1 MNDTRGTIMKVNQR
15 TTFINEKEVQYTHI
29 ETGSPVVCF
38 MFSGA
43 GYTYEKPLF
52 YYSTMT
58 MLQNQYDVVH
68 IHYSY
73 GKDVIK
79 FPLIDITK
87 IIVND
92 VNHIITEVFKNHRY
106 QETVFLGKSLGTIPI
121 INGLMKIDMNMNSK
135 MILLTPLL
143 KFDSI
148 FEALLS
154 SNHSTLIVI
163 GEKDPHYISRKIQ
176 EIENKTN
183 IKIEKVPNA
192 NHSLDIEPFNTS
204 KSITVLEN
212 VMKRIDKFLKYNS
225 NSANGCDSS

>member
-1 MNDTRGTIMKVNQR
+1 MKVNQR

-29 ETGSPVVCF
+29 EIGSPVVCF

-58 MLQNQYDVVH
+58 ILQNQYDVVH

-73 GKDVIK
+73 GQDVIK
-79 FPLIDITK
+79 FPLEDITK

-92 VNHIITEVFKNHRY
+92 VNHIITKVFKNQRY
-106 QETVFLGKSLGTIPI
+106 QEMVFLGKSLGAIPI
-121 INGLMKIDMNMNSK
+121 INGLMKIDMNMNTK

-154 SNHSTLIVI
+154 SNHSALIVI
-163 GEKDPHYISRKIQ
+163 GEKDPYYIFRKIQ
-176 EIENKTN
+176 
-183 IKIEKVPNA
+183 
-192 NHSLDIEPFNTS
+192 
-204 KSITVLEN
+204 
-212 VMKRIDKFLKYNS
+212 
-225 NSANGCDSS
+225 

>member
-1 MNDTRGTIMKVNQR
+1 MKVIQR

-68 IHYSY
+68 IHCSY
-73 GKDVIK
+73 GQDVIK
-79 FPLIDITK
+79 FPLEGITK

-92 VNHIITEVFKNHRY
+92 VNHIITEVCKNHRY

>member
-1 MNDTRGTIMKVNQR
+1 MKVNQR

-29 ETGSPVVCF
+29 ENGSPVVCF

-68 IHYSY
+68 INYSY
-73 GKDVIK
+73 GQDLFKLPIE
-79 FPLIDITK
+79 DITK

-92 VNHIITEVFKNHRY
+92 VNPIINEVLKHHQY
-106 QETVFLGKSLGTIPI
+106 QETVFLGKSIGTIPI
-121 INGLMKIDMNMNSK
+121 INGLMKSDMYMNSK

-154 SNHSTLIVI
+154 SNHSALIVI
-163 GEKDPHYISRKIQ
+163 GDKDTHYIPRKIQ
-176 EIENKTN
+176 VIENKTY

-204 KSITVLEN
+204 SSIAALEN
-212 VMKRIDKFLKYNS
+212 VIKRLDEFLKI
-225 NSANGCDSS
+225 

>member
-1 MNDTRGTIMKVNQR
+1 MKVIQR

-38 MFSGA
+38 MFYGA

-73 GKDVIK
+73 GQDVIK
-79 FPLIDITK
+79 FPLEGITK
-87 IIVND
+87 IIIND
-92 VNHIITEVFKNHRY
+92 VNHIITEVCKNHRY

-183 IKIEKVPNA
+183 IKIEKVSNA

-204 KSITVLEN
+204 KSISVLEN

>member
-1 MNDTRGTIMKVNQR
+1 MKVNQR

-29 ETGSPVVCF
+29 ENGSPVVCF

-68 IHYSY
+68 IDYSY
-73 GKDVIK
+73 GQDLFKL
-79 FPLIDITK
+79 PLEDITK

-92 VNHIITEVFKNHRY
+92 VNPIINEVLKHHQY
-106 QETVFLGKSLGTIPI
+106 QETVFLGKSIGTIPI
-121 INGLMKIDMNMNSK
+121 INGLMKSGMYMNSK

-154 SNHSTLIVI
+154 SNHSALIVI
-163 GEKDPHYISRKIQ
+163 GDKDTHYIPSKIQ
-176 EIENKTN
+176 VIENKTN

-204 KSITVLEN
+204 SSIAALEN
-212 VMKRIDKFLKYNS
+212 VIKRLDEFLKI
-225 NSANGCDSS
+225 